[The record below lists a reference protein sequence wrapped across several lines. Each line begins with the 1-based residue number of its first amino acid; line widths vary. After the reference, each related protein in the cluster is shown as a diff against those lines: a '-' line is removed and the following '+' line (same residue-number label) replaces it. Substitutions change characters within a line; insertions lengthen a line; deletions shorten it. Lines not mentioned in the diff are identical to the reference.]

1 METYQN
7 EISSSPISCKK
18 LSDLYEIKSLL
29 IRIGV
34 IVILIIA
41 HFLLPIT
48 TLKVKTI
55 SYDSDFGGVS
65 FSGKVHPAGNGILS
79 FSLSKLAFYSN
90 DNESFYDTDIYDSI
104 FSDFKKTYKAVISA
118 VLAISCICIA
128 VCAAFVIKSVF
139 HIVKKNFGKAIGSIA
154 MALIPLILVDLSLIT
169 LIIANINYAQPNASL
184 GFDIIGNAYP
194 SLFFVILFAAT
205 IQITVNSVKAS
216 HCS

>member
-41 HFLLPIT
+41 HFLLPVT

-79 FSLSKLAFYSN
+79 FSL
-90 DNESFYDTDIYDSI
+90 
-104 FSDFKKTYKAVISA
+104 
-118 VLAISCICIA
+118 
-128 VCAAFVIKSVF
+128 
-139 HIVKKNFGKAIGSIA
+139 
-154 MALIPLILVDLSLIT
+154 
-169 LIIANINYAQPNASL
+169 
-184 GFDIIGNAYP
+184 
-194 SLFFVILFAAT
+194 
-205 IQITVNSVKAS
+205 
-216 HCS
+216 